1 MGSEQARS
9 DDRARGVGAAGA
21 LQPEAPQRGAGDGH
35 ADTREA
41 AATDP
46 AARRRE
52 RWSWLRPPV
61 IEGSR
66 RGLEWASVAFVAGL
80 LLNVDR
86 IPIWTPIAALV
97 FIAWRLL
104 AASRSFKLPGTA
116 LRSVM
121 ALALVAGVLVRFHTL
136 NGLSAGTAL
145 LVLMGAVKLLET
157 RTQRD
162 QFIVVGAAVFL
173 LLAACLDRQNIARA
187 PLYLLHAWLCCAA
200 LAVIGYT
207 PGRSPAATRVA
218 FDNRAA
224 MVLAAR
230 SLVFAVPLA
239 ILLFVFFPRLP
250 GAFWAI
256 PRSDQARTGLS
267 EQMSPGSI
275 SELTTS
281 YDVAFRARFDGPI
294 PPPQER
300 YWRGP
305 VLHEF
310 DGYTWTR
317 TQRTLARMEPL
328 RYLGPEY
335 RYRISLEPSAQ
346 RWWFSLDTVTGSPG
360 PRAYFTYD
368 YQLISQDPVTETTT
382 YSLVSHTSTRA
393 TVELSAQSRR
403 YDTELPRDRNPRS
416 RELAQQMRARQ
427 PSDGAYVSAVLNFF
441 RTGGFQY
448 TLTPPKLDLD
458 SVDDFILNTRLGFC
472 GHYASAFVSMMRA
485 AGVPARV
492 VTGYL
497 GGEWNPI
504 GRYFIVRQSDA
515 HSWAEVWLEGQGWT
529 RIDPTA
535 VVEPERLRRGILDLL
550 PNSVSAPARFVRS
563 QPWLGSLLQRW
574 DALNNWWDGRVVKFN
589 YDDQLR
595 LLERLGFPSPGAQEL
610 GWAFGAGL
618 VGWLLWIAWQ
628 VGSAGSRARPDRLA
642 HAYTSLCKKLGH
654 VGLERQ
660 PHQGPLA
667 FAELV
672 LQRRPDLGAAHSLLC
687 AYGELRYG
695 RPDPTAEFRIRE
707 FERAV
712 RRFSAAARA

>member
-1 MGSEQARS
+1 MATER
-9 DDRARGVGAAGA
+9 AGA
-21 LQPEAPQRGAGDGH
+21 GWRSVGTAQ
-35 ADTREA
+35 A
-41 AATDP
+41 AERAV
-46 AARRRE
+46 RRRE
-52 RWSWLRPPV
+52 RWTWLKPPAV
-61 IEGSR
+61 EGTR
-66 RGLEWASVAFVAGL
+66 RGLEWASFTFVAGL

-86 IPIWTPIAALV
+86 IPVWTPIVALV
-97 FIAWRLL
+97 FVAWRLL
-104 AASRSFKLPGTA
+104 AASRSLQLPGTA
-116 LRSVM
+116 LRSLV

-145 LVLMGAVKLLET
+145 LILMGSVKLLET

-162 QFIVVGAAVFL
+162 QFIVVGAGVFL
-173 LLAACLDRQNIARA
+173 LLAACLDRQNIVRA

-207 PGRSPAATRVA
+207 PGTSPTATRVT

-224 MVLAAR
+224 MMLAAR
-230 SLVFAVPLA
+230 SLLFALPLA

-256 PRSDQARTGLS
+256 PRSDQAQTGLGD
-267 EQMSPGSI
+267 QMSPGSI

-281 YDVAFRARFDGPI
+281 YDVAFRAQFDGPL

-310 DGYTWTR
+310 DGYTWKR
-317 TQRTLARMEPL
+317 TLRSLARMEPL
-328 RYLGPEY
+328 QYLGQEY

-360 PRAYFTYD
+360 PRAFFTYD
-368 YQLISQDPVTETTT
+368 YQLISPDPVTEPTT
-382 YSLVSHTSTRA
+382 YSLVSYTSTRA
-393 TVELSAQSRR
+393 TVELSQASRR
-403 YDTELPRDRNPRS
+403 YDTQLPRDRNPKS
-416 RELAQQMRARQ
+416 RELALQMRAQ
-427 PSDGAYVSAVLNFF
+427 EPSDGAYVSAVLNYF
-441 RTGGFQY
+441 RTRGFQY
-448 TLTPPKLDLD
+448 TLTPPKLDLN
-458 SVDDFILNTRLGFC
+458 SVDDFIFNTRLGFC
-472 GHYASAFVSMMRA
+472 GHYASAFVSLMRA

-515 HSWAEVWLEGQGWT
+515 HSWAEVWLEGRGWT

-535 VVEPERLRRGILDLL
+535 VVEPERLTRGILDLL
-550 PNSVSAPARFVRS
+550 PDSVSGSARFVRS

-574 DALNNWWDGRVVKFN
+574 DALNNWWDGEVVKFN

-595 LLERLGFPSPGAQEL
+595 LLQRLGFSSPGAQEL

-628 VGSAGSRARPDRLA
+628 VGRTGPRARPDRLA
-642 HAYTSLCKKLGH
+642 RAYTALCKKLDH
-654 VGLERQ
+654 AGLERQ
-660 PHQGPLA
+660 AHQGPLA
-667 FAELV
+667 FADLV
-672 LQRRPDLGAAHSLLC
+672 LQRRPDLGGVHSLLHS
-687 AYGELRYG
+687 YGELRYG
-695 RPDPTAEFRIRE
+695 RPDPAAETKIRD

-712 RRFSAAARA
+712 RHLSVAARA

>member
-1 MGSEQARS
+1 MATEARTS
-9 DDRARGVGAAGA
+9 
-21 LQPEAPQRGAGDGH
+21 
-35 ADTREA
+35 
-41 AATDP
+41 
-46 AARRRE
+46 RRE
-52 RWSWLRPPV
+52 RWTWLKAPV
-61 IEGSR
+61 VDGSR
-66 RGLEWASVAFVAGL
+66 RGLEWVSVAFVAGV

-86 IPIWTPIAALV
+86 IPVWTPIAALIFV
-97 FIAWRLL
+97 AWRLL
-104 AASRSFKLPGTA
+104 AASRSFKLPGTPV
-116 LRSVM
+116 RSIM

-145 LVLMGAVKLLET
+145 LVLMGSVKLLET

-173 LLAACLDRQNIARA
+173 LLAACLDRQNLVRA
-187 PLYLLHAWLCCAA
+187 PLYLIHSWLCCAA
-200 LAVIGYT
+200 LAVVSYT
-207 PGRSPAATRVA
+207 PGISSTATRVT

-224 MVLAAR
+224 MLLAAR
-230 SLVFAVPLA
+230 SLAFSLPLA
-239 ILLFVFFPRLP
+239 LMLFVFFPRLP

-256 PRSDQARTGLS
+256 PRSDQAQTGLG

-281 YDVAFRARFDGPI
+281 YDVAFRAQFSSPV

-310 DGYTWTR
+310 DGYTWKR
-317 TQRTLARMEPL
+317 SQRSLARMEPL
-328 RYLGPEY
+328 QYLGPEY

-346 RWWFSLDTVTGSPG
+346 RWWFTLDTVTGSPS
-360 PRAYFTYD
+360 PKVFFTYD
-368 YQLISQDPVTETTT
+368 YQLISSESITESTT
-382 YSLVSHTSTRA
+382 YAAVSHTSTRA
-393 TVELSAQSRR
+393 TVELSDRSRR
-403 YDTELPRDRNPRS
+403 YETGLPRNRNPRS
-416 RELAQQMRARQ
+416 RELARQMRDQ
-427 PSDGAYVSAVLNFF
+427 EPSDGAYVSAVLNYF
-441 RTGGFQY
+441 RTQGFKY

-458 SVDDFILNTRLGFC
+458 SVDDFIFNTRLGFC

-515 HSWAEVWLEGQGWT
+515 HSWAEVWLAGRGWT

-535 VVEPERLRRGILDLL
+535 VVEPERLNRGILDLL
-550 PNSVSAPARFVRS
+550 PGAVSAPARFVRS
-563 QPWLGSLLQRW
+563 QPWLSSLLQRW

-595 LLERLGFPSPGAQEL
+595 MLERMGFSSPGAEQL

-628 VGSAGSRARPDRLA
+628 VGRSGPRARPDRLA
-642 HAYTSLCKKLGH
+642 RAYTALCRKLDR
-654 VGLERQ
+654 VGLGRQ
-660 PHQGPLA
+660 PFEGPLA
-667 FAELV
+667 FATSV
-672 LQRRPDLGAAHSLLC
+672 LRERPDLEAVGSLLSR
-687 AYGELRYG
+687 YSDLRYG
-695 RPDPTAEFRIRE
+695 RPDPEAELRIRE

-712 RRFSAAARA
+712 SRLRVDARA